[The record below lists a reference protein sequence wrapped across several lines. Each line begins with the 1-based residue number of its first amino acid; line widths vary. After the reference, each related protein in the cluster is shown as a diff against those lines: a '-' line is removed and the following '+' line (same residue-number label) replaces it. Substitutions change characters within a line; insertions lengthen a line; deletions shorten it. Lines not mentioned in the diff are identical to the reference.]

1 MFLYTVSYFG
11 IWLKKRIQYDHHK
24 ILVLSDVNLPFHLL
38 TQVSTLGISCLN
50 LDHQLV
56 WQTTCKNALQPWGI
70 STLTSSQLFDIKNS
84 CKLIPINFEY
94 NCTHQDISIQMKTP
108 QLWGEAARSITTHHW
123 IGCQSIKRSPP
134 FPSYQFIRLP
144 WDFFSV
150 HISTPEWRWAL

>member
-108 QLWGEAARSITTHHW
+108 QLWGFSFFTCMEVLFSLRHASYKMTDMDLRVA
-123 IGCQSIKRSPP
+123 QS
-134 FPSYQFIRLP
+134 
-144 WDFFSV
+144 
-150 HISTPEWRWAL
+150 

>member
-84 CKLIPINFEY
+84 CKLIPINFKY
-94 NCTHQDISIQMKTP
+94 NCTHQDISIQMQTP
-108 QLWGEAARSITTHHW
+108 QLWGLSFFTCMEVLFSLWHASYKMTDMDLCVA
-123 IGCQSIKRSPP
+123 QS
-134 FPSYQFIRLP
+134 
-144 WDFFSV
+144 
-150 HISTPEWRWAL
+150 